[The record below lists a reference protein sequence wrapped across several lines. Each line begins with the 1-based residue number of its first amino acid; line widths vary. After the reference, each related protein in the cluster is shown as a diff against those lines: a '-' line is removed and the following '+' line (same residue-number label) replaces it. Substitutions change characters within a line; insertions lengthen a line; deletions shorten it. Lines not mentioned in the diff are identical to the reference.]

1 MSRRVV
7 ITCAV
12 TGGADT
18 IGKHPGIPV
27 TPQQIAQSAVEAATA
42 GAAIV
47 HIHVRDP
54 STGRASLEP
63 RLFREVFE
71 RIRER
76 DNEVIINLTTGEG
89 GLVHLTEDGA
99 ASTDF
104 GNHVAHPAVRA
115 AHVMEICPDMCSLD
129 MGSMNFGDDLF
140 VNSASDIEAI
150 ADIAQSVGT
159 RIELEV
165 FDTGHIRFAQ
175 HLIEKRRLTSPPLFQ
190 LCLGI
195 PWGAP
200 ATIETMLHMRG
211 LLPAA
216 AVWGAFGIGPAQFP
230 MVASAVLLGG
240 NVRVGLE
247 DNLYLQKG
255 VLAPSNAALVERGV
269 QIVECLGAAVAT
281 KREAR
286 EVMGIKEQIRHVRRQ

>member
-18 IGKHPGIPV
+18 LGKHPGIPV
-27 TPQQIAQSAVEAATA
+27 TPPQIAHSALEAAAA

-54 STGRASLEP
+54 STGQASLESK
-63 RLFREVFE
+63 LFREVFE

-76 DNEVIINLTTGEG
+76 DDEVIINLTTGEG
-89 GLVHLTEDGA
+89 GLVRLRDGR
-99 ASTDF
+99 ASTEIS
-104 GNHVAHPAVRA
+104 NSVAHPAVRA
-115 AHVMEICPDMCSLD
+115 AHVLEIGPDMCSLD
-129 MGSMNFGDDLF
+129 MGTMNFGDDLF
-140 VNSASDIEAI
+140 VNSAPDIEKI
-150 ADIAQSVGT
+150 AAMANSVDT

-165 FDTGHIRFAQ
+165 FDTGHMRFAQ
-175 HLIEKRRLTSPPLFQ
+175 YLIEQGRLASPPVFQ
-190 LCLGI
+190 FCLGI

-200 ATIETMLHMRG
+200 ATTETMLHMRG
-211 LLPAA
+211 LLPTN
-216 AVWGAFGIGPAQFP
+216 AVWGAFGIGAAQFP

-247 DNLYLQKG
+247 DNLYLQRG
-255 VLAPSNAALVERGV
+255 VLAPSNAALVERAV
-269 QIVECLGAAVAT
+269 QIVECLGATVAS
-281 KREAR
+281 KSEAR
-286 EVMGIKEQIRHVRRQ
+286 AIMEIREHRRPV

>member
-1 MSRRVV
+1 V
-7 ITCAV
+7 ITCAI

-18 IGKHPGIPV
+18 VGKHSGIPV
-27 TPQQIAQSAVEAATA
+27 TPQQIAQSALEAAAA

-63 RLFREVFE
+63 ELFREVFE

-76 DNEVIINLTTGEG
+76 DSEVLINLTTGEG
-89 GLVHLTEDGA
+89 GLVRLNETGGSA
-99 ASTDF
+99 TDC
-104 GNHVAHPAVRA
+104 NSRVVDPAVRA
-115 AHVMEICPDMCSLD
+115 AHVAQLRPDMCSLD
-129 MGSMNFGDDLF
+129 MGSLNFGDDLF
-140 VNSASDIEAI
+140 INSTSDIVRI
-150 ADIAQSVGT
+150 ATMARSAAVCV
-159 RIELEV
+159 ELEV

-175 HLIEKRRLTSPPLFQ
+175 HLIEKGKLASPPVFQ

-195 PWGAP
+195 PWAAP
-200 ATIETMLHMRG
+200 ATVETMLHMRS
-211 LLPAA
+211 LLPQD

-230 MVASAVLLGG
+230 MLASAVLLGG

-247 DNLYLQKG
+247 DNLYLEKG

-269 QIVECLGAAVAT
+269 RIVESLGARVAS

-286 EVMGIKEQIRHVRRQ
+286 EIIGLVAPS

>member
-18 IGKHPGIPV
+18 VGKHPGIPV
-27 TPQQIAQSAVEAATA
+27 TPQQIAQSALEAAA
-42 GAAIV
+42 VGAAIV

-54 STGRASLEP
+54 STGRATLDP
-63 RLFREVFE
+63 KLFREVFE

-76 DNEVIINLTTGEG
+76 DEEVIINLTTGEG
-89 GLVHLTEDGA
+89 GLVRLGDAGA
-99 ASTDF
+99 AATQLGSQ
-104 GNHVAHPAVRA
+104 VAQPAVRA
-115 AHVMEICPDMCSLD
+115 AHILEICPDMCSLD
-129 MGSMNFGDDLF
+129 MGTMNFGDDLF
-140 VNSASDIEAI
+140 VNSAPDIEKI
-150 ADIAQSVGT
+150 AALANSVET

-165 FDTGHIRFAQ
+165 FDTGHLRFAQ
-175 HLIEKRRLTSPPLFQ
+175 HLIEQGQLASPPVFQ

-211 LLPAA
+211 LLPAN
-216 AVWGAFGIGPAQFP
+216 AVWGAFGIGATQFP

-247 DNLYLQKG
+247 DNLYLQRG
-255 VLAPSNAALVERGV
+255 VLAPSNAALVERAV
-269 QIVECLGAAVAT
+269 RIVDSLGAAVAS
-281 KREAR
+281 KSEAR
-286 EVMGIKEQIRHVRRQ
+286 AIMGIQRQRRPV